1 CKELTANAPV
11 ILENECPDCKAHFDA
26 VLRHLDAEGVPY
38 QINHRLVRGL
48 DYYTRTTWEVVS
60 NEIGSQGSVAGGGRY
75 DGLVEQLGGPAVPGI
90 GFACGMER
98 LALLLEGR
106 EMPEV
111 RPDFYVAVLD
121 DTCRDAAF
129 GLAQTLRRAGFAGTM
144 GYESRS
150 MKATMRQAGKSNA
163 RFTLIIGSNELAAG
177 TVIIKNMESG
187 EQREVPMA
195 EAAASLKSE

>member
-1 CKELTANAPV
+1 
-11 ILENECPDCKAHFDA
+11 
-26 VLRHLDAEGVPY
+26 
-38 QINHRLVRGL
+38 VRGL

-106 EMPEV
+106 ELPEK

-121 DTCRDAAF
+121 DSCRDAAF
-129 GLAQTLRRAGFAGTM
+129 GLAQSLRRAGLAGTM

-163 RFTLIIGSNELAAG
+163 RFTLIIGTNELAAG
-177 TVIIKNMESG
+177 TVIVKNMESG
-187 EQREVPMA
+187 EQREVPAA
-195 EAAASLKSE
+195 EVAESLTIA